1 MREISTIAGVSERT
15 IYRRMTE
22 YDLKITDFYR
32 VPDNQLDLEVLPL
45 ANVHPFCGKI
55 MLRKLLKDRGFNV
68 ERYRLRDSIYRVN
81 DFGVQARKKRRLNKR
96 VYNVKGANHLCHID
110 TNHKLIKWHI
120 IIFGAIDGYSR
131 LPVSLECINNNKA
144 TTVLS
149 CFLKG
154 VEIYGIPSRVRS
166 DKDKENVLV
175 AGYMIEKRG
184 SERWSMI
191 TGPSTHNQQTEHLWR
206 DVFDGVLALYYEL
219 FTFMEDNEL
228 LDPFNQIDI
237 AALHYI
243 FIPLINNKLD
253 AWRHAWSKHRIRT
266 IKTSLIRLWV
276 LGQTNSP
283 TDDLTE
289 DEVLNFGVEGLIAED
304 DQIDRRPTLWN

>member
-1 MREISTIAGVSERT
+1 MAGVSERT

-55 MLRKLLKDRGFNV
+55 MLRKLLKDRGFNI
-68 ERYRLRDSIYRVN
+68 ERYGLRDSIYRVN

-154 VEIYGIPSRVRS
+154 VETYGIPSRVRS
-166 DKDKENVLV
+166 DKGKENVIV
-175 AGYMIEKRG
+175 GDYIIEKRG
-184 SERWSMI
+184 LERGSMI
-191 TGPSTHNQQTEHLWR
+191 TGPGTHNQRIERLWR
-206 DVFDGVLALYYEL
+206 DGFDGVFALYYEL

-228 LDPFNQIDI
+228 LDPFNQ
-237 AALHYI
+237 
-243 FIPLINNKLD
+243 
-253 AWRHAWSKHRIRT
+253 
-266 IKTSLIRLWV
+266 KT
-276 LGQTNSP
+276 
-283 TDDLTE
+283 
-289 DEVLNFGVEGLIAED
+289 
-304 DQIDRRPTLWN
+304 

>member
-32 VPDNQLDLEVLPL
+32 VPVNQLDLEVLPL

-154 VEIYGIPSRVRS
+154 VETYGIPSRVRS
-166 DKDKENVLV
+166 D
-175 AGYMIEKRG
+175 
-184 SERWSMI
+184 
-191 TGPSTHNQQTEHLWR
+191 
-206 DVFDGVLALYYEL
+206 
-219 FTFMEDNEL
+219 
-228 LDPFNQIDI
+228 
-237 AALHYI
+237 
-243 FIPLINNKLD
+243 
-253 AWRHAWSKHRIRT
+253 
-266 IKTSLIRLWV
+266 
-276 LGQTNSP
+276 
-283 TDDLTE
+283 
-289 DEVLNFGVEGLIAED
+289 
-304 DQIDRRPTLWN
+304 

>member
-1 MREISTIAGVSERT
+1 MIKNQRLRES
-15 IYRRMTE
+15 
-22 YDLKITDFYR
+22 
-32 VPDNQLDLEVLPL
+32 DNQLDLEVLAL
-45 ANVHPFCGKI
+45 TNDYPFCGKI
-55 MLRKLLKDRGFNV
+55 MLRGLPKDRGFNV
-68 ERYRLRDSIYRVN
+68 DRYRLRDSIYRVN
-81 DFGVQARKKRRLNKR
+81 DFGVQARKKGRLNKR

-154 VEIYGIPSRVRS
+154 VETYGIPSRVRS
-166 DKDKENVLV
+166 DKGKENVLV
-175 AGYMIEKRG
+175 ADYMIEKRG
-184 SERWSMI
+184 SERGSMI
-191 TGPSTHNQQTEHLWR
+191 TGPSTHNQRIERLWR
-206 DVFDGVLALYYEL
+206 DVFDGVLAFYYEL

-228 LDPFNQIDI
+228 LDPFNEIDI

-243 FIPLINNKLD
+243 FISLIKNKLD

-266 IKTSLIRLWV
+266 IKTSTIHLWV
-276 LGQTNSP
+276 SGQINSP
-283 TDDLTE
+283 TD
-289 DEVLNFGVEGLIAED
+289 
-304 DQIDRRPTLWN
+304 